1 MIASRPV
8 ATLYTSGRLASGAR
22 SAAKGSPTGAGPGD
36 TYGPWRPGSPE
47 GIGQKP
53 ALTQGKTEV
62 LGYAGLGLMAGGLLG
77 AAILGGKWAP
87 ALAMVAFLTGEAL
100 IMLAVKEM

>member
-1 MIASRPV
+1 
-8 ATLYTSGRLASGAR
+8 
-22 SAAKGSPTGAGPGD
+22 
-36 TYGPWRPGSPE
+36 
-47 GIGQKP
+47 
-53 ALTQGKTEV
+53 
-62 LGYAGLGLMAGGLLG
+62 MAGGLLG